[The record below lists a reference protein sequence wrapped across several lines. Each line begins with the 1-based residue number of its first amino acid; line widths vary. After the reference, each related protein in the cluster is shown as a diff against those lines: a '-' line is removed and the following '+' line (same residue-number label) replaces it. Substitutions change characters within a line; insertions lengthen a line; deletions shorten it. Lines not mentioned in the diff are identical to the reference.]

1 MVAALAFMIAV
12 ALTPANAA
20 TVFAIDALVVL
31 VVATLASI
39 PATFIARRAL
49 VAVPFLIATVFLPF
63 VSTGPRT
70 EVLGVAVSAEGLEAA
85 GGIAAKALLGTL
97 TAIVL
102 TATTEA
108 PDLLRGL
115 RRLRVPATLVS
126 IAGFALRYLDTLAN
140 QLTNMR
146 IAMTARGYVP
156 RGIWDARPI
165 ANSAGTLF
173 VRSYEQG
180 ERAHQ
185 AMLARGFT
193 GSMPDTEHRS
203 ASAGDW
209 FRAMV
214 APAIAATALAV
225 VLWHPW

>member
-1 MVAALAFMIAV
+1 MTFMVAV
-12 ALTPANAA
+12 ALTPRGAGII
-20 TVFAIDALVVL
+20 FGIDALVVL
-31 VVATLASI
+31 GVAALASI
-39 PATFIARRAL
+39 PATFVARRAL
-49 VAVPFLIATVFLPF
+49 VALPFLSATVFLPF
-63 VSTGPRT
+63 VSSGERT
-70 EVLGVAVSAEGLEAA
+70 EVLGVAVSAVGLEAA

-108 PDLLRGL
+108 PELLRGL
-115 RRLRVPATLVS
+115 RRLRVPATLVA

-146 IAMTARGYVP
+146 IAMTSRGYEP
-156 RGIWDARPI
+156 RGLWNARPI

-185 AMLARGFT
+185 AMVSRGFT
-193 GSMPDTEHRS
+193 GSMPDTDHRS
-203 ASAGDW
+203 ATATDWLRAVSAPI
-209 FRAMV
+209 V
-214 APAIAATALAV
+214 AVAALILAF
-225 VLWHPW
+225 WQSW